1 MERFKQSDEEINIV
15 CLSDPITILT
25 TPLADVVLQFY
36 SNNEPHIHL
45 TNIKKVSADAITYAR
60 IGIEEIKKKF
70 DKLGYD
76 KIYTLIKDTD
86 IKGKKLMALMG
97 FFPSIIYE
105 TPIGVRM
112 IKYSVE
118 TG

>member
-60 IGIEEIKKKF
+60 KYKPRLVVDVATLTGAALTALGQRASAVMTKDKRLENLFLKIAEERG
-70 DKLGYD
+70 DYMWPLP
-76 KIYTLIKDTD
+76 LW
-86 IKGKKLMALMG
+86 AE
-97 FFPSIIYE
+97 YE
-105 TPIGVRM
+105 
-112 IKYSVE
+112 
-118 TG
+118 